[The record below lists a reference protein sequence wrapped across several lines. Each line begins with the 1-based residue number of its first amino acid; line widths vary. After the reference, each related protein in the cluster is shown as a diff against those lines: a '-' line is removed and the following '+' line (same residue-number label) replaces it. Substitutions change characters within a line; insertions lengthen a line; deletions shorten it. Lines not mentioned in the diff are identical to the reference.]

1 VSLEP
6 DEGAEALASDIPQ
19 ATSSRFLRNTATMS
33 VGIALSRLTGFL
45 RLSAMAYAIGV
56 AATRLADAYNVANN
70 TPNIVYELVLGGV
83 LTSVFVPVFVEWLQ
97 DHGRTEANE
106 VARRVFT
113 LATIVLTAIMLIGIV
128 AAPVIVRLYTL
139 RVTGPGAE
147 AERALATF
155 FLRWFM
161 PQILF
166 YGIGAIAN
174 GLLNANG
181 RFAATMF
188 APILNNVIVIA
199 TFLAFAA
206 MHGPGV
212 PTPDGL
218 TTAQRYVL
226 ALGTTAGVVAMT
238 LALWPSL
245 RKTGFRF
252 AWRPDAK
259 HPAVRRIGKLASWTF
274 LYVAANQLGLFV
286 VIVLAAGA
294 RGYTVYFDAF
304 ILFQLPHAIFAVAI
318 FTALLPAMSSR
329 WVAEDRDGFRNMLS
343 QGLRATGFVLI
354 PAAFGY
360 IVLAVPIVRLVIQ
373 HGGATTAEDAHR
385 VADALVFFSFGLFSY
400 SAFQLLLRAFYAM
413 QDSKTP
419 ALINVASFV
428 VNTGAN
434 LLFFFALGLEVR
446 GLALGFAAAYT
457 FASVV
462 AVLILRKRLGGM
474 NGREIVRGLTKVL
487 AAGVVTAT
495 AAWLTSRLME
505 NALGVSTVATQAAQ
519 VLLSVAIG
527 LLVFVAMALLLRME
541 ELSLITASLRSRF
554 RR

>member
-1 VSLEP
+1 VIDEP
-6 DEGAEALASDIPQ
+6 DEDARVLASDIAQ
-19 ATSSRFLRNTATMS
+19 TSSRFLRNTATMS
-33 VGIALSRLTGFL
+33 VGIALSRITGFL
-45 RLSAMAYAIGV
+45 RLSAMAFAIGV
-56 AATRLADAYNVANN
+56 AETRLADAYNVANN

-97 DHGRTEANE
+97 DHGRREANE

-113 LATIVLTAIMLIGIV
+113 IATIVLTAIMLVGIL
-128 AAPVIVRLYTL
+128 AAPLIVRLYTI
-139 RVTGPGAE
+139 RVSGPEAE

-188 APILNNVIVIA
+188 APILNNVIVIG

-218 TTAQRYVL
+218 TTAQRYLL
-226 ALGTTAGVVAMT
+226 ALGTTAGVIAMT
-238 LALWPSL
+238 VALWPSL

-286 VIVLAAGA
+286 VIVLAAGIG
-294 RGYTVYFDAF
+294 GYTVYFNAF
-304 ILFQLPHAIFAVAI
+304 ILFQLPHAVFAVAI

-329 WVAEDRDGFRNMLS
+329 WVADDRDGFRNLLS

-354 PAAFGY
+354 PAALGY
-360 IVLAVPIVRLVIQ
+360 MVLAVPITRLLLQ
-373 HGGATTAEDAHR
+373 HGAASPEDARR
-385 VADALVFFSFGLFSY
+385 VADTLVFFSFGLFSY

-428 VNTGAN
+428 VNTAAN
-434 LLFFFALGLEVR
+434 LLFFFALGLAIR
-446 GLALGFAAAYT
+446 GLALGLAVAYT

-474 NGREIVRGLTKVL
+474 NGREIVRGPYEGPGSGRRHGHGGL
-487 AAGVVTAT
+487 AHLQADRRAPS
-495 AAWLTSRLME
+495 AI
-505 NALGVSTVATQAAQ
+505 STVATQAAQ

>member
-1 VSLEP
+1 MSLEP
-6 DEGAEALASDIPQ
+6 DEGAEALASDIPRN
-19 ATSSRFLRNTATMS
+19 TSSRFLRNTATMS
-33 VGIALSRLTGFL
+33 VGITLSRLTGFL
-45 RLSAMAYAIGV
+45 RLSAMAFAIGV
-56 AATRLADAYNVANN
+56 AETRLADAYNVANN

-97 DHGRTEANE
+97 QHGRKEANE

-113 LATIVLTAIMLIGIV
+113 LATIVLTVIMLVGIV

-161 PQILF
+161 PQIVF

-188 APILNNVIVIA
+188 APILNNVIVIG

-226 ALGTTAGVVAMT
+226 ALGTTAGVIAMT

-252 AWRPDAK
+252 AWRPDAT

-329 WVAEDRDGFRNMLS
+329 WVAGDRDGFRNLLS

-360 IVLAVPIVRLVIQ
+360 MVLAVPIVRLVIQ
-373 HGGATTAEDAHR
+373 HGGATTPQDASR

-428 VNTGAN
+428 VNTATN

-446 GLALGFAAAYT
+446 GLALGLAAAYT

-462 AVLILRKRLGGM
+462 AVLILRRRLGGM

-487 AAGVVTAT
+487 AAGVVTAA

-505 NALGVSTVATQAAQ
+505 SALGVSTVLTQGAQ

-541 ELSLITASLRSRF
+541 ELSLITTSLRSRF